1 MLMNRRD
8 LILALLVV
16 MVWGSSFTA
25 MKLGLNDLPPM
36 LLTSFRYLLAALP
49 AIFFIRAP
57 TVSARYWVTYGI
69 AVGIGQFGCLFYALH
84 IGMPAGPA
92 SVILQAQAFF
102 TLIFASLFLRERV
115 MASQVLGLVLAS
127 IGLYI
132 IGYYTDNI
140 AAFIIPLNA
149 FLLTLTGAAF
159 WGMSNIL
166 VRQASQASI
175 AQGKQLDMLSLVVW
189 SSLIPPIPLFLL
201 AFIFDTPETIMAAI
215 SSISGTSMLAILY
228 LAFGA
233 TLFGFGIWSNLLSKY
248 PANQI
253 APFSLLVPVTGLL
266 TASIVLNE
274 QLSLTQW
281 VGCVLVLCGLM
292 ITTLGLPRLRRLVS
306 NKIGQ

>member
-166 VRQASQASI
+166 VRQASQDSI

-201 AFIFDTPETIMAAI
+201 AFIFDTPETIMVAI
-215 SSISGTSMLAILY
+215 SSMSGTSMLAILY

-248 PANQI
+248 P
-253 APFSLLVPVTGLL
+253 
-266 TASIVLNE
+266 
-274 QLSLTQW
+274 
-281 VGCVLVLCGLM
+281 
-292 ITTLGLPRLRRLVS
+292 
-306 NKIGQ
+306 